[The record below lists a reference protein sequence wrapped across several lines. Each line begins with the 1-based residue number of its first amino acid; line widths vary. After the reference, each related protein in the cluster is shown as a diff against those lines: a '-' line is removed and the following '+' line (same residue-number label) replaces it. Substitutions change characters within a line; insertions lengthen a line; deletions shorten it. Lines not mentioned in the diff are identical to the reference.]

1 MSSVSGVV
9 LCLAYLVGLLFT
21 RMPAGGY
28 LVLGLG
34 VGLSVGVPRY
44 WRAGPKARIWLIAG
58 LLGLLASLYFQVR
71 VPQPQ
76 ANDISKQITDPNA
89 TPPTLL
95 VQGRITSLPHVTR
108 SQKAQFWLEVQ
119 QVAPGDGKPVTGNLY
134 VTVPLLQATGLHPGQ
149 AVSVSGSL
157 YLPKPAANPGGFDF
171 QEYLKQEGSFAGL
184 AGRQVEVLTSATGWD
199 WWRVQQQIVRSQ
211 ILWLGSPAGPLVSS
225 MVLGSRGVDL
235 PYDVKDQFV
244 RVGLAHALAASGFQ
258 TSLILGV
265 VLALTCRLPD
275 RVQFAIG
282 TSALGIFVGL
292 TGFQPAVLRAALM
305 GFGGLV
311 ALLLKRKVKPLGAL
325 LVTALLLLLWNPL
338 WIWNLGFQLSFL
350 ATLGLL
356 VTVPPLTKRLDWLPS
371 AIAPLVAVPIAAYV
385 WTLPLQLCA
394 FGVLSP
400 YSILV
405 NILTTPL
412 ISILSLGGMIS
423 AVAALIWSPA
433 GSAIA
438 WMLNCPAQGLLA
450 LVEVATQLPGN
461 AYAVGTISA
470 VSMIGLYS
478 LIGLTWLQPW
488 WQRRGWLALLL
499 SLAIVTIPAWQARA
513 AQFKATVLAT
523 TGQPVMVIQEGGR
536 VALVN
541 SGDASV
547 ASLTLLPFLQKQG
560 VNDIRWA
567 ISTNSP
573 MTELNGWNRI
583 VDQLPIRRLYTIAQ
597 ADPSR
602 SQPINSALTHTNTIP
617 LAVEQTAQSG
627 FIQLKLISA
636 NPAIVQFQMQDQT
649 WLYLGASSLDQQA
662 KLLQADRLP
671 QAQVLWWNGKRLHP
685 QVIEQVHPQVAIAVA
700 KEVNAKTAAQLQQI
714 GTQLYWTGR
723 DGAIEWTPKERFKTT
738 LDSGENRA
746 PAL

>member
-1 MSSVSGVV
+1 MSAVSGMV

-44 WRAGPKARIWLIAG
+44 WRAGPKAKIWLLAG

-89 TPPTLL
+89 PSPALL
-95 VQGRITSLPHVTR
+95 VQGRITSLPHLTR

-119 QVAPGDGKPVTGNLY
+119 QVAPSDGKPVTGNLY

-149 AVSVSGSL
+149 RVSVSGSL

-171 QEYLKQEGSFAGL
+171 KEYLKQEGSFAGL
-184 AGRQVEVLTSATGWD
+184 AGRQVEVLTTSTGWD
-199 WWRVQQQIVRSQ
+199 WWQVQQQIVRSQ

-235 PYDVKDQFV
+235 PYEVKDQFV
-244 RVGLAHALAASGFQ
+244 RAGLAHALAASGFQ

-265 VLALTCRLPD
+265 VMALTRRLPD

-292 TGFQPAVLRAALM
+292 TGFQPAVLRAAVM
-305 GFGGLV
+305 GLGGLV

-325 LVTALLLLLWNPL
+325 LVTAVLLLLWNPL

-356 VTVPPLTKRLDWLPS
+356 VTVPPLTERLDWLPS
-371 AIAPLVAVPIAAYV
+371 AIAPLVAVPIAAYL

-400 YSILV
+400 YSIPV

-438 WMLNCPAQGLLA
+438 WLLQYPAQGLLA
-450 LVEVATQLPGN
+450 LVEVSTQLPGN
-461 AYAVGTISA
+461 AYAVGTISVLSA
-470 VSMIGLYS
+470 IVLYA

-488 WQRRGWLALLL
+488 WQRRGWLACLL
-499 SLAIVTIPAWQARA
+499 SLAIVTVPAWQARA
-513 AQFKATVLAT
+513 DQFKATVLAT
-523 TGQPVMVIQEGGR
+523 TGQPVMVIQEGGQ

-541 SGDASV
+541 SGDDTV
-547 ASLTLLPFLQKQG
+547 ASLTLLPFLQKEG
-560 VNDIRWA
+560 VNAVRWA
-567 ISTNSP
+567 VSTDSTVANL
-573 MTELNGWNRI
+573 TNWNRI
-583 VDQLPIRRLYTIAQ
+583 ADRLPIKRLYTIAQ
-597 ADPSR
+597 ADPSLP
-602 SQPINSALTHTNTIP
+602 QPASPSLAPTNTLP
-617 LAVEQTAQSG
+617 LAVEQTAQLGSTS
-627 FIQLKLISA
+627 FKLISA
-636 NPAIVQFQMQDQT
+636 NPAIVEFQIHDQT
-649 WLYLGASSLDQQA
+649 WLYLGAVSPDQQA
-662 KLLQADRLP
+662 KLLQSSPLP

-685 QVIEQVHPQVAIAVA
+685 QVIDQVHPQVAIAVA
-700 KEVNAKTAAQLQQI
+700 NDVNAKTAAQLQQL
-714 GTQLYWTGR
+714 GTRLYWTGR
-723 DGAIEWTPKERFKTT
+723 DGAIQWTPTERFKTM
-738 LDSGENRA
+738 LDSGENNA